1 MEYLP
6 YCKSHW
12 TAERDYLRHPWMCS
26 QGYVIMRVDIR
37 GTGNSTGLYFD
48 EYAKQEQ
55 DDACEVIGKIILSL
69 LLLIQPWWLSLLVCY
84 LFNHVH

>member
-26 QGYVIMRVDIR
+26 QGYVIMRVDMR

-55 DDACEVIGKIILSL
+55 EDACEIIGSLFLSL
-69 LLLIQPWWLSLLVCY
+69 HKTDFMYMNLWLYPNDVTII
-84 LFNHVH
+84 

>member
-1 MEYLP
+1 MQMSLFQANFPTIMEYLP

-26 QGYVIMRVDIR
+26 QGYVIMWVVMR

-55 DDACEVIGKIILSL
+55 DDACEIIGSVFLILHHNDIL
-69 LLLIQPWWLSLLVCY
+69 
-84 LFNHVH
+84 N